1 MYCNIFIVMY
11 LTTSFSNA
19 ILFKNPPFNEDM
31 ELTMASRNVLKNLY
45 IENTMNNQVMKLTKF
60 DSLLV
65 FFRLVHN
72 LDDREIIT
80 LFFDEV
86 QNNKYKIMNLDQF
99 LKQMKKVVQII
110 EDRLKTI
117 YEKYLNKDK
126 KMTTNELIKAIDETS
141 FKITQ
146 DKATKLIN
154 NESIDKQD
162 ISFEKFREMYA
173 KYYHEVLDDL
183 KQIEDLKNLASRLA
197 KLEVTIYWTKAQE
210 SICQQI
216 INERLDSLI

>member
-1 MYCNIFIVMY
+1 
-11 LTTSFSNA
+11 
-19 ILFKNPPFNEDM
+19 M
-31 ELTMASRNVLKNLY
+31 ELTMGTRNGLERLY
-45 IENTMNNQVMKLTKF
+45 KDNTMNNQVMDLKKF
-60 DSLLV
+60 YTLLI

-72 LDDREIIT
+72 LNNSEILT
-80 LFFDEV
+80 LFIDEV
-86 QNNKYKIMNLDQF
+86 KNNEDKIMNLDQF
-99 LKQMKKVVQII
+99 SKQVKKVVQII

-162 ISFEKFREMYA
+162 ISFEEFREMYA

-183 KQIEDLKNLASRLA
+183 KQIKGSINKAFRLA
-197 KLEVTIYWTKAQE
+197 ELEVTIDWTKAQKR
-210 SICQQI
+210 ICQQK
-216 INERLDSLI
+216 NMRD